1 MERGYCDQ
9 NLTEAAAAVS
19 SALCPTWLS
28 FEKRKCWSLSH
39 VQPLRPYGLY
49 SPPGS
54 SVQRIFQTRILE
66 WVAIPFSRRTSWS
79 RDQTRVSC
87 TGDRFF
93 TRWAS
98 QEVADLDLIC
108 SISVFWKAWS
118 NFLDLRMLT
127 ILGKNFRSQ
136 DSERQ
141 VRMTF
146 SLTVNIGHHVLKK
159 EQETEHTES
168 WKMHLGVP
176 FITKST
182 M

>member
-1 MERGYCDQ
+1 MIRTSQKLQLQFLQPC
-9 NLTEAAAAVS
+9 
-19 SALCPTWLS
+19 ALLGLALKKES
-28 FEKRKCWSLSH
+28 VGHSVMSNY
-39 VQPLRPYGLY
+39 LRPYGLY

-66 WVAIPFSRRTSWS
+66 WVAIPFSRRTSWC

-98 QEVADLDLIC
+98 QEVADLDLIW

-146 SLTVNIGHHVLKK
+146 SLTVNIGHHVLRK

-168 WKMHLGVP
+168 RKMHLGVP

-182 M
+182 T